1 MGPILRERF
10 RLQDAATV
18 AALTFLFV
26 VAGADAA
33 FATPAGAAMPWDTP
47 LTNLLNN
54 LQGTVAR
61 IAITVAIVLTG
72 LIFAFGEAGSG
83 LRKVMGIAFGGALA
97 LGALTFMTALG
108 GRRGVLEG
116 EHGREREHHGGTGI
130 PIHLALTRPILLAG
144 ADRELTLRTR
154 SSLRPRVRISLSRWT
169 LGSLCLRRGSVASA
183 ILDD

>member
-1 MGPILRERF
+1 MRPILRERF
-10 RLQDAATV
+10 GLQHAAAV

-26 VAGADAA
+26 VVGADAA

-108 GRRGVLEG
+108 WV
-116 EHGREREHHGGTGI
+116 
-130 PIHLALTRPILLAG
+130 G
-144 ADRELTLRTR
+144 A
-154 SSLRPRVRISLSRWT
+154 
-169 LGSLCLRRGSVASA
+169 AF
-183 ILDD
+183 